1 MISSGLRILSIHLL
15 SVALAGGATADGQLI
30 ERGRQIVTEQ
40 CARCHAVTA
49 SGASPR
55 MQALPFR
62 DIAKRYPLSHLEE
75 ALAEGIITGHN
86 DMPEFKFDPAEIAAM
101 LSYIDS
107 ISEP

>member
-1 MISSGLRILSIHLL
+1 M
-15 SVALAGGATADGQLI
+15 ADDPLI
-30 ERGRQIVTEQ
+30 ERGKLIVTEQ
-40 CARCHAVTA
+40 CARCHAVTV

-55 MQALPFR
+55 KQALPFR

-86 DMPEFKFDPAEIAAM
+86 DMPEFKFEPGEIAAV

-107 ISEP
+107 ISER